1 MVFRCR
7 NEKCERSFSTISN
20 RNKHERLKNHGPHSE
35 DKIEIPF
42 FNDAFHCPIDGC
54 DTKSNYKH
62 NILKHLKKCIDLKMK
77 RSIVANNKACPI
89 CSKVFAQKSN
99 RERHFKNVHSQQDS
113 ADGIDNVPGE
123 FDNDDNEQEQQNQT
137 LPPMVF
143 SIETIQPKV
152 PQRLPTINDTNTEEE
167 EQLE

>member
-1 MVFRCR
+1 MVFPCR
-7 NEKCERSFSTISN
+7 NEKCERSFNTISN
-20 RNKHERLKNHGPHSE
+20 INKNERLKNHGPQSE

-62 NILKHLKKCIDLKMK
+62 NILKHLKKYTEKESSMK
-77 RSIVANNKACPI
+77 RSIVANNKVCPI

-99 RERHFKNVHSQQDS
+99 RDRHVKNFHSLQDS
-113 ADGIDNVPGE
+113 ADGIDNVPDE
-123 FDNDDNEQEQQNQT
+123 FDNDDNEQEQRNQT

-143 SIETIQPKV
+143 SIETIQPKF
-152 PQRLPTINDTNTEEE
+152 PQSLPTINDTN
-167 EQLE
+167 

>member
-20 RNKHERLKNHGPHSE
+20 RNKHERLKNHGPQSE

-42 FNDAFHCPIDGC
+42 FNDAFHCRIDGC

-77 RSIVANNKACPI
+77 RSIVVNNKACPI

-113 ADGIDNVPGE
+113 ADGIDNVPDE

-137 LPPMVF
+137 LPSMVF
-143 SIETIQPKV
+143 SIETIQQKV
-152 PQRLPTINDTNTEEE
+152 PQSLPTINDTNPEEE